1 MRIGCL
7 ILAHKNP
14 LQIEKLI
21 RAMDHPAFDIYV
33 HVDGKIPT
41 ESFVYLEEYE
51 RVFLI
56 RNRVKVYWGKYSLV
70 QATLDGIAEVLD
82 RGQYEY
88 VHVMSAQDFPIKSPS
103 YFYQFLCERKGQEF
117 ITCLRE
123 SDGHEWW
130 KDAALH
136 TWRYNFHNWSMPGKY
151 RLEALANRLL
161 PRRKYPVPGHE
172 VVGHSNWFTITSGSA
187 RYMLAYLKEHGEVVR
202 FFRYVWGAD
211 ELIFSTVIYNNPAYR
226 DKVEE
231 NLVYIDWS
239 ERVANPKLLT
249 MGDLSALLASDKIFA
264 RKFDMEK
271 DAAVLD
277 ELERVI
283 GED

>member
-14 LQIEKLI
+14 LQVEKLI
-21 RAMDHPAFDIYV
+21 RAMDHPAFDLYV
-33 HVDGKIPT
+33 HVDGKTSIEP
-41 ESFVYLEEYE
+41 FAYLENFE

-70 QATLDGIAEVLD
+70 QVELDGIAEVLD
-82 RGQYEY
+82 RGQYDY
-88 VHVMSAQDFPIKSPS
+88 IHVLSAQDFPLKSPAQ
-103 YFYQFLCERKGQEF
+103 FYQFLCERKGQEF
-117 ITCLRE
+117 ITCFRE

-136 TWRYNFHNWSMPGKY
+136 TWRYHFHNWSIPGKY

-161 PRRKYPVPGHE
+161 PRRTYPVPGHE
-172 VVGHSNWFTITSGSA
+172 VVGHSQWFTITSGSA
-187 RYMLAYLKEHGEVVR
+187 RYMLAYLKEHPEVVK

-211 ELIFSTVIYNNPAYR
+211 ELIFSTVIYNNPVYK

-231 NLVYIDWS
+231 NLVYVDWS

-249 MGDLSALLASDKIFA
+249 MGDLPALLASDKFFA

-271 DAAVLD
+271 DAAVMD

-283 GED
+283 RG